1 MITELDLFAIII
13 ALAGACLVIFLS
25 IKENIKLRKEIRRL
39 QIVIREERRKNK

>member
-1 MITELDLFAIII
+1 MLTQWDLFAIII

-39 QIVIREERRKNK
+39 QIALREERRKK